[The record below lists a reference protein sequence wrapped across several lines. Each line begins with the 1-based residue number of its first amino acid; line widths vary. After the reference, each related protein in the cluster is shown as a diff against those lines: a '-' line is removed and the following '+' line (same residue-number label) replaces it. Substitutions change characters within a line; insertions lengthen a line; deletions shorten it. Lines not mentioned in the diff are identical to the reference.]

1 MRPNSSGRSEKE
13 AQSLLLFMVI
23 AFTALVTLLIV
34 S

>member
-13 AQSLLLFMVI
+13 ARSLLLFMVI
-23 AFTALVTLLIV
+23 AFTTLVTLLIV

>member
-13 AQSLLLFMVI
+13 ARSLLIYMVI